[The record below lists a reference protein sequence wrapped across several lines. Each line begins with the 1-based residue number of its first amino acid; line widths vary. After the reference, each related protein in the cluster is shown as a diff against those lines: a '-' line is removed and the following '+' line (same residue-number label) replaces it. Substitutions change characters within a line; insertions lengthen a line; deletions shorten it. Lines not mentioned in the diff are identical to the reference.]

1 MSSLANNSQSSV
13 HHVGLAIV
21 GAGMACARLVNELVA
36 AGHAAD
42 QIAVFGDELHAPYN
56 RVQLSAVLAGDT
68 PLDGINMLDPDW
80 CQQQGIELYLG
91 DKVVDADLDNKQLST
106 ASNRQFQF
114 QRLIFAT
121 GSQAIQLPIPGA
133 DNDGVMVFR
142 RRTDVESLIDFA
154 KTSNQSAVI
163 VGGGL
168 LGLEAAYGLQKLGVE
183 THVINRADFV
193 MNRQIDRPAAHLL
206 ENHLAKLGI
215 TLHADNSVAEILGD
229 QKVTGVRLENG
240 KTIEA
245 SLVIFAIGIFADIEL
260 AKTTSLAINRG
271 IIVDGQLNTSV
282 KDVYALG
289 ECAEFDGQ
297 TVGIVAPIWQQ
308 VTSLVANLM
317 GQQQAYEHQA
327 HATQL
332 KVSGVDV
339 FSAGQCSETPVTDHT
354 AGAAGQ
360 QDIVIS
366 DPESGVY
373 RRLSFVEQKLSGT
386 VLLGDRSHGLDY
398 EQIINDG
405 SDRFDNDQ
413 LMFSLTEH
421 EHDNKKS

>member
-1 MSSLANNSQSSV
+1 MSSVADYDQAPV

-21 GAGMACARLVNELVA
+21 GAGMACARLVHELVN

-68 PLDGINMLDPDW
+68 PLNGITMLDPEW
-80 CQQQGIELYLG
+80 CQQQGLELYLG
-91 DKVVDADLDNKQLST
+91 DKVVNVDLENKQLFTRSKQ
-106 ASNRQFQF
+106 RFQF
-114 QRLIFAT
+114 QKLVFAT

-133 DNDGVMVFR
+133 DQSGVMVFR
-142 RRTDVESLIDFA
+142 RRTDVESLLDFA
-154 KTSNQSAVI
+154 KQNNQTAVI
-163 VGGGL
+163 LGGGL
-168 LGLEAAYGLQKLGVE
+168 LGLEAAYGLQKLGVK

-206 ENHLAKLGI
+206 ESHLAKLGI
-215 TLHADNSVAEILGD
+215 TLHPDNSVAEILGD
-229 QKVTGVRLENG
+229 GQVTGVKLEDG
-240 KTIEA
+240 RVIDA
-245 SLVIFAIGIFADIEL
+245 SLVIFAIGISADVEL
-260 AKTTSLAINRG
+260 AKTTSLDINRG
-271 IIVDGQLNTSV
+271 IIVDAQLNTSV
-282 KDVYALG
+282 ENVYALG

-308 VTSLVANLM
+308 VTTLVANLM

-339 FSAGQCSETPVTDHT
+339 FSAGICSESPVSTATDSDNQ
-354 AGAAGQ
+354 Q

-366 DPESGVY
+366 DPDSGVY
-373 RRLSFVEQKLSGT
+373 RRLSFVDKRLAGT
-386 VLLGDRSHGLDY
+386 VLMGDRSHGLDY
-398 EQIINDG
+398 EQIINEA
-405 SDRFDNDQ
+405 SDKFDNDQ
-413 LMFSLTEH
+413 LMFSLTELNN
-421 EHDNKKS
+421 DK